1 MKSKEF
7 IRKVLKPA
15 GARLVKK
22 DGTHQ
27 IFELPNGQL
36 FHVPT
41 GGRNHTEAGAYLMRR
56 FKKRMAMPD
65 NKQRREKPG
74 GPR

>member
-7 IRKVLKPA
+7 IRKIVLPT
-15 GARLVKK
+15 GAVLLKR

-27 IFELPNGQL
+27 IFELPNGQR

-41 GGRNHTEAGAYLMRR
+41 GGRNHTEAGAYLQTRFRR
-56 FKKRMAMPD
+56 LMAMPD
-65 NKQRREKPG
+65 DRKRREKPG
-74 GPR
+74 GPA